1 MLSLHHLRTGT
12 TGAPGAS
19 SQLSKLSQ
27 LAQRAQLAQ
36 LARAEGWHAPRGREL
51 GPNDDRGDDNDADAD
66 ADADVG
72 VSENAVETCS
82 PSRSFKKIRTYVRT

>member
-1 MLSLHHLRTGT
+1 M
-12 TGAPGAS
+12 
-19 SQLSKLSQ
+19 
-27 LAQRAQLAQ
+27 AQ

-51 GPNDDRGDDNDADAD
+51 GPNDDRGDDNDADAY

-82 PSRSFKKIRTYVRT
+82 PSRSFKKIRTYVRTYVPETDVRTNVCAYVRTLNE